1 MSFPSHP
8 ALSEEFRVLSVMHN
22 IGATTPERS
31 MTVDELTQRIDMNAS
46 AIRACI
52 QKLRELGYV
61 EPVKMRDIEKYHLT
75 QIGIIKVLT
84 LYS

>member
-1 MSFPSHP
+1 MSSPSYP
-8 ALSEEFRVLSVMHN
+8 ALTEELRVLSMMHN

-31 MTVDELTQRIDMNAS
+31 MTVDELTQRIDMDAS
-46 AIRACI
+46 ALRVCV
-52 QKLRELGYV
+52 QKLKELGYV
-61 EPVKMRDIEKYHLT
+61 EPVEIGGVEKYHLT